1 MCLTCKA
8 QSKRRRSRLSHC
20 ADSASWPGLAS
31 SGGREI
37 LLAGTAVLLLA
48 PVLLAGAGV
57 SMVVCLVVLMFVPVV
72 TVVGYETAGTGA
84 RTIRRPG

>member
-1 MCLTCKA
+1 
-8 QSKRRRSRLSHC
+8 
-20 ADSASWPGLAS
+20 LAS

>member
-1 MCLTCKA
+1 M
-8 QSKRRRSRLSHC
+8 
-20 ADSASWPGLAS
+20 
-31 SGGREI
+31 
-37 LLAGTAVLLLA
+37 LLLA